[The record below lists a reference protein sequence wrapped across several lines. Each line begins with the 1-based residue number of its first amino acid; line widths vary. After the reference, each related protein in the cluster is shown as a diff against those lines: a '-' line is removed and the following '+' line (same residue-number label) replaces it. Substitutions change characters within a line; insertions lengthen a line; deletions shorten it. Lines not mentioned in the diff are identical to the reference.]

1 MQQMRL
7 PCRTGT
13 FDRRRCG
20 RGRHAPVVRT
30 WIRGYCRGSSCSRDS
45 SSTKPCSSTN
55 RWTLTAEVSLVR
67 QGVSSYSL
75 HSVPPDIYPVD
86 EFDICVYAKYGVS
99 SSKKGGCGAPLSKSQ
114 KFTEIPSN
122 PKVRPLGRIIRI
134 VFSTNPPSPLT
145 LSR

>member
-1 MQQMRL
+1 MGPKNAFGQRTPLGMQQMRL
-7 PCRTGT
+7 PCRTAI

-30 WIRGYCRGSSCSRDS
+30 WIRGYCRGSSCSSDS

-75 HSVPPDIYPVD
+75 HSVPPDIRPV
-86 EFDICVYAKYGVS
+86 ISHTRAQAGRQ
-99 SSKKGGCGAPLSKSQ
+99 AN
-114 KFTEIPSN
+114 I
-122 PKVRPLGRIIRI
+122 LGSCIRI
-134 VFSTNPPSPLT
+134 LCGVKLRQRRRWQQRQYSVCGRNGTT
-145 LSR
+145 E